1 MRTLILIL
9 LLSASAFSQTPTRVP
24 SQDCAELPSQQP
36 FRQLPVWNW
45 SDAALAGAMLADE
58 GSTAHALNRC
68 PTCREL
74 GVVNP
79 GLRIGLKAGVFGFFK
94 AWEYKKPE
102 DRGKIRWIKL
112 AFSGLFVGVAIH
124 NMGSKK

>member
-1 MRTLILIL
+1 MKTVLLIL
-9 LLSASAFSQTPTRVP
+9 LLSAPVLSQ
-24 SQDCAELPSQQP
+24 QPSQQP
-36 FRQLPVWNW
+36 SQPPPLWNW
-45 SDAALAGAMLADE
+45 SDAALGGAMLADE

-68 PTCREL
+68 ANCREW
-74 GVVNP
+74 GVTTP

-102 DRGKIRWIKL
+102 DRRKIRWIKL